1 MQFRGEIA
9 GKLLATECAY
19 KEEAPDSLV
28 DNQQELKPLQ
38 QSEIQNRNVQEILKF
53 CQIQMTC
60 LLSHG
65 YGQHSGQHP
74 GLLANETRPL
84 MFKEGTIVL
93 QAHAF
98 LFMVWTR

>member
-9 GKLLATECAY
+9 GKSLATECAY
-19 KEEAPDSLV
+19 KEEAPDTLV

-65 YGQHSGQHP
+65 YGQHP
-74 GLLANETRPL
+74 GLLSDETRPL